1 MSPGLVN
8 KFFLAEVERASN
20 FPNPDKSLTKKLDLA
35 RDLLNHQNLTER
47 LNEAIYLED
56 ETVSL
61 YQNYTGKSKVQNDF
75 FKALRR
81 ILYFCRSDPN
91 LIMPENFWSQPYDFE
106 KIKKI
111 AEEVLTEIQI
121 LKDLEKSF
129 EDSNKSS
136 FIEKFTEFQKSS
148 SKRISSE
155 RAVRSY
161 FKRLK
166 NFKPY

>member
-8 KFFLAEVERASN
+8 KKILAEVERASN
-20 FPNPDKSLTKKLDLA
+20 FPNPDKSLAKKLDLA
-35 RDLLNHQNLTER
+35 HDLLTYQNLTER
-47 LNEAIYLED
+47 LKEAIHLED

-61 YQNYTGKSKVQNDF
+61 YQNYTGKYTVQNNF

-81 ILYFCRSDPN
+81 IVYFCRSDPN
-91 LIMPENFWSQPYDFE
+91 LILPENFWSQRHDFE

-111 AEEVLTEIQI
+111 AEEVLTEIQT

-136 FIEKFTEFQKSS
+136 FIEKFSEFQNSS
-148 SKRISSE
+148 SRRVCSE
-155 RAVRSY
+155 RAVR
-161 FKRLK
+161 
-166 NFKPY
+166 